1 MLMNTGREE
10 WEWTLDEAAFDR
22 ALRELQEG
30 INRVADEQM
39 RKDLLRMYR
48 NVENKRSDMSR
59 EAVRCRNLNRTTGT
73 MQKLQ
78 QELPEL
84 IKTTEKFLTIAL
96 LAS

>member
-10 WEWTLDEAAFDR
+10 QEWTLEEAELDIQI
-22 ALRELQEG
+22 RELLAG
-30 INRVADEQM
+30 VNRVQDVGM
-39 RKDLLRMYR
+39 KRDLLRMYR
-48 NVENKRSDMSR
+48 NVEDKRSDLSR

-73 MQKLQ
+73 MQKIQ

-84 IKTTEKFLTIAL
+84 IKMTEKFLTIAL

>member
-1 MLMNTGREE
+1 MLMNTNREDQ
-10 WEWTLDEAAFDR
+10 EWTLDEAAFDR
-22 ALRELQEG
+22 ALRDLQEG

-39 RKDLLRMYR
+39 KRDLVRMFR

-73 MQKLQ
+73 MQNIQK
-78 QELPEL
+78 ELPEL
-84 IKTTEKFLTIAL
+84 ITTTEKFLTIAL